1 MIVLNIDY
9 TFKSSKTIIAS
20 YVELREIPDDFDEK
34 EMRIYQIFV
43 QAKKDLLEYAISR
56 EYEEEAFITKI
67 DEFLLAEI
75 RSQTQVLSTNTL
87 ISMDFEVIID
97 DACFASSGI
106 RMESLPESG
115 HFKYI
120 LD

>member
-9 TFKSSKTIIAS
+9 TTKSAKTITAS
-20 YVELREIPDDFDEK
+20 YVELEEIPTGFDWK

-75 RSQTQVLSTNTL
+75 RSQTATLFSNTL
-87 ISMDFEVIID
+87 ISLNFEVIID